1 VNLLILDYPFMQR
14 ALLAALLVGITAPA
28 VGIYLVQR
36 RLALIGDGIG
46 HVALTGVAL
55 GVLTGWAPVL
65 TALVL
70 AVGGAV
76 AIELIRA
83 YGRASA
89 DIALAVMFYGGIAGG
104 VLLIGLSPSGTPA
117 NLSAYL
123 FGAITTTSDQ
133 DVWTFAALSVVVLG
147 LMAVL
152 APRLFAVSN
161 DEEYARA
168 SGMNVLA
175 LNTLL
180 AVLTA
185 ATVVI
190 SMRIVGLLLISA
202 LMIVPNA
209 VGQVVARSFRGTLL
223 TAIVVGVVV
232 SVAGT
237 TTSFYADT
245 PSGATI
251 VLLAIGVFLLAALA
265 AALRTAV
272 HDRRRHVRAH
282 THEHGPD
289 CGHEALVHGDHVDY
303 VHDGSRHA
311 PHGAEYDEH

>member
-1 VNLLILDYPFMQR
+1 VLW
-14 ALLAALLVGITAPA
+14 LVT
-28 VGIYLVQR
+28 
-36 RLALIGDGIG
+36 
-46 HVALTGVAL
+46 
-55 GVLTGWAPVL
+55 
-65 TALVL
+65 
-70 AVGGAV
+70 
-76 AIELIRA
+76 
-83 YGRASA
+83 
-89 DIALAVMFYGGIAGG
+89 
-104 VLLIGLSPSGTPA
+104 
-117 NLSAYL
+117 
-123 FGAITTTSDQ
+123 
-133 DVWTFAALSVVVLG
+133 
-147 LMAVL
+147 VL
-152 APRLFAVSN
+152 APLLFAVSN

-202 LMIVPNA
+202 LMILPNA
-209 VGQVVARSFRGTLL
+209 VGQVVAGSFRGTLL
-223 TAIVVGVVV
+223 VAVVVGVLV
-232 SVAGT
+232 SLAGT
-237 TTSFYADT
+237 GLSFYVDT

-265 AALRTAV
+265 GAVRTAV
-272 HDRRRHVRAH
+272 HDRRRHLRAH
-282 THEHGPD
+282 EHEHGPG